1 VTLFCLVFFTE
12 EADRIRQCKG
22 RIYALK
28 NEPHLRRVWLPHEE
42 APGLAMSRTFGD
54 FCLKDYGIIAVPEL
68 SYRQLTDQDQFV
80 VLATDGIWDVLSNEE
95 VMELI
100 ASAPTRATAACT
112 LVEGAIRVWQ
122 LKYPSAKIDDCAVAC
137 IYLDDTTVPISQ
149 NSKSKDEEAAVTVE
163 TADNN
168 SQAVSDPTQL
178 LKEEGANEEVR
189 EMPLQS
195 KPVDLSSSGDDN
207 DHEEW
212 LALEGITHAN
222 SLINLP
228 TLLSQPNNPGS

>member
-1 VTLFCLVFFTE
+1 
-12 EADRIRQCKG
+12 
-22 RIYALK
+22 
-28 NEPHLRRVWLPHEE
+28 
-42 APGLAMSRTFGD
+42 
-54 FCLKDYGIIAVPEL
+54 
-68 SYRQLTDQDQFV
+68 
-80 VLATDGIWDVLSNEE
+80 VLSNEE

-137 IYLDDTTVPISQ
+137 IYLDDPTVPISQ
-149 NSKSKDEEAAVTVE
+149 NSKSKDEEAAVTV
-163 TADNN
+163 DNN
-168 SQAVSDPTQL
+168 SQAVSDATQL

-195 KPVDLSSSGDDN
+195 KLVDLPSSGDDN

-212 LALEGITHAN
+212 SALEGITHAN
-222 SLINLP
+222 SLIDLP
-228 TLLSQPNNPGS
+228 TLLSQPDKPGS

>member
-1 VTLFCLVFFTE
+1 VTLFCLGFFTE

-28 NEPHLRRVWLPHEE
+28 NEPHLQRVWLPHEE

-100 ASAPTRATAACT
+100 ASAPTRATAAYT

-137 IYLDDTTVPISQ
+137 IYLDDATVPISQ
-149 NSKSKDEEAAVTVE
+149 NSKSKDEEAAVTVD

-168 SQAVSDPTQL
+168 SQAVSDATQL
-178 LKEEGANEEVR
+178 LKEEGANEEVTK
-189 EMPLQS
+189 MPLQS
-195 KPVDLSSSGDDN
+195 KLVDSSSSGDDN

-222 SLINLP
+222 SLIDLP
-228 TLLSQPNNPGS
+228 TLLSQPNKPGS